1 MTVVVACCAAAIF
14 ACGAATTGESSGK
27 GSGKAGSAPLSS
39 DSKVATIGDWS
50 ISLAD
55 LDTAAE
61 AQLSKAR
68 ETVSERLAKVRQ
80 EGLQQE
86 YDIRQQVLDGLME
99 EQLFEREARAR
110 EVTRDELLQ
119 TEVASKVT
127 EPTQAEIDAFF
138 NGIRGRLRPD
148 QTKELLEPQIRATLR
163 SQQSTGLHR
172 EFISSLRKKYG
183 AKVMIEP
190 PRVTVSADDDAS
202 RGPIDAPITIVEFS
216 DFQCPYC
223 ARGEESITQVL
234 QKYGDKVR
242 VVYRDYPLSFHQN
255 AEIAA
260 IGAECAEEQGKF
272 WEMHGAMFANQQ
284 KLAAADLV
292 ETAAGIGL
300 NKDEFKAC
308 LDSGKYLAEVQNDFK
323 EGASYGVTGT
333 PAFFINGVMVS
344 GAQPPEAFYEII
356 DRELERLEN

>member
-1 MTVVVACCAAAIF
+1 MERSVNRVMTVVAACCAAAIF
-14 ACGAATTGESSGK
+14 ACGAATTGESSGE

-55 LDTAAE
+55 LDTAA
-61 AQLSKAR
+61 AGQ
-68 ETVSERLAKVRQ
+68 LAKVR
-80 EGLQQE
+80 QQE

-99 EQLFEREARAR
+99 EQLLEREARAR

-127 EPTQAEIDAFF
+127 EPTQAEVDTYF
-138 NGIRGRLRPD
+138 N
-148 QTKELLEPQIRATLR
+148 QPQIKATLR
-163 SQQSTGLHR
+163 AQQSAGIQR
-172 EFISSLRKKYG
+172 EFISSLRKKYD

-190 PRVTVSADDDAS
+190 PRVTVSVDDDAS
-202 RGPIDAPITIVEFS
+202 RGPKDAPITIVEFS
-216 DFQCPYC
+216 DYQCPYC

-308 LDSGKYLAEVQNDFK
+308 LDSGKYREEVQKDFK

-333 PAFFINGVMVS
+333 PAFFINGVMVT
-344 GAQPPEAFYEII
+344 GAQPPEAFYKII
-356 DRELERLEN
+356 DRELDRLAN

>member
-1 MTVVVACCAAAIF
+1 MERSVNRVMTVVAACCAAAIF
-14 ACGAATTGESSGK
+14 ACGSATGESSGK
-27 GSGKAGSAPLSS
+27 GSGKADSAPLSS

-55 LDTAAE
+55 LDTAA
-61 AQLSKAR
+61 AGQ
-68 ETVSERLAKVRQ
+68 LAKVR
-80 EGLQQE
+80 QQE

-99 EQLFEREARAR
+99 EQLLEREARAR

-119 TEVASKVT
+119 AEVASKVT
-127 EPTQAEIDAFF
+127 EPTQAEIDTYF
-138 NGIRGRLRPD
+138 NRIRGQLRG
-148 QTKELLEPQIRATLR
+148 QTKEQVGPQIKATLR
-163 SQQSTGLHR
+163 AQQSAGIQR
-172 EFISSLRKKYG
+172 EFISSLRKKYD

-190 PRVTVSADDDAS
+190 PRVTVSVDDDAS
-202 RGPIDAPITIVEFS
+202 RGPKDAPITIVEFS
-216 DFQCPYC
+216 DYQCPYC

-308 LDSGKYLAEVQNDFK
+308 LDSGKYREEVQKDFK

-333 PAFFINGVMVS
+333 PAFFINGVMVT
-344 GAQPPEAFYEII
+344 GAQPPEAFYKII
-356 DRELERLEN
+356 DRELDRLAN